1 MKNFFNNKKIKKPY
15 IVAELNTSHFGDIN
29 LAKKMILK
37 AKEAGCDCVKLQS
50 WTPDTL
56 YSDNFFKKNP
66 IQKRFFQKYSLS
78 ENELKIL
85 ARFSKKNKIDFS
97 STPYAIR
104 EVDFLINNCNPAFI
118 KIASMDLNNYP
129 FLEYIGSKNNAIVL
143 STGMGTEKEIIEA
156 IRILRKNGNKKI
168 ALLHCVSLYP
178 TPIKLANL
186 NNLRGLK
193 KKFPDIKIGY
203 SDHTEGI
210 EFAIGAVAIGAELIE
225 KHFTLDKKIIGMD
238 NHMALEPNEMK
249 NLVESC
255 NNVFYGLGSDERVLS
270 VKEIFQKKR
279 MRRSIF
285 VNKTLDIGQKIKIE
299 NIQLKRPGIGIEIN
313 ELHKVLKKKITKKI
327 LAGELLTKKHL
338 ND

>member
-143 STGMGTEKEIIEA
+143 STGMGTEKEIVEA

-193 KKFPDIKIGY
+193 KKFPDK
-203 SDHTEGI
+203 
-210 EFAIGAVAIGAELIE
+210 LI
-225 KHFTLDKKIIGMD
+225 D
-238 NHMALEPNEMK
+238 
-249 NLVESC
+249 
-255 NNVFYGLGSDERVLS
+255 Y
-270 VKEIFQKKR
+270 IF
-279 MRRSIF
+279 
-285 VNKTLDIGQKIKIE
+285 
-299 NIQLKRPGIGIEIN
+299 
-313 ELHKVLKKKITKKI
+313 
-327 LAGELLTKKHL
+327 
-338 ND
+338 